1 MVCSSCIPHSKATP
15 TFHLSCILQMTRFRV
30 VAAAAAL
37 ALAAYSGA
45 QSIGVA
51 AASAEGD
58 ICSAGSEEGSCV
70 VPLQEETTTKASEG
84 LLGGLSLGFASS
96 LFFRKCG

>member
-1 MVCSSCIPHSKATP
+1 MATA
-15 TFHLSCILQMTRFRV
+15 T
-30 VAAAAAL
+30 AL
-37 ALAAYSGA
+37 ALAAHSGS
-45 QSIGVA
+45 QSTGVA
-51 AASAEGD
+51 AASAADD
-58 ICSAGSEEGSCV
+58 ICAAGSKEGSCV